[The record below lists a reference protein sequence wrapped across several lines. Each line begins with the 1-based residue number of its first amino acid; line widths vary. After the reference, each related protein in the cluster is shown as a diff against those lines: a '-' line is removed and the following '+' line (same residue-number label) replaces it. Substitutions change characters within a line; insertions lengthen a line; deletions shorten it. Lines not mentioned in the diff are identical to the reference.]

1 MTWRWRE
8 AGGDWGYPMSL
19 DAHIFRTGHLS
30 RFIMELKYHNPNTL
44 EGSLAVRCF
53 NDDTGSAGNDWR
65 A

>member
-1 MTWRWRE
+1 
-8 AGGDWGYPMSL
+8 MSL